1 MNCYFCIFEKVN
13 SLFKS
18 MFSNDD
24 IDSILIDIDNEVIK

>member
-1 MNCYFCIFEKVN
+1 MNCYYCIFEKVN

-18 MFSNDD
+18 MFSDD